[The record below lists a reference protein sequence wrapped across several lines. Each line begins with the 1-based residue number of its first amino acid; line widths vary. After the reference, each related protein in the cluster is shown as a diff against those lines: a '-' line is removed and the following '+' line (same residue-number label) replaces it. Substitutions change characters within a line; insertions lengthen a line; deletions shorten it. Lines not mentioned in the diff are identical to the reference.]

1 VGRPIAEGLFE
12 GILSRIFRVV
22 FEALFHV
29 GGYYTMKVLLSVL
42 SFGRA
47 RVADWNENVS
57 LNRGGR
63 YVMPAGLASFLGFGL
78 LLFAAV
84 LLAAIYLPRG

>member
-1 VGRPIAEGLFE
+1 MVEGLFE
-12 GILSRIFRVV
+12 GILLRIFRVV

-29 GGYYTMKVLLSVL
+29 GGYYTMKMLLSVL

-47 RVADWNENVS
+47 RVADWNEGVS
-57 LNRGGR
+57 QNKGGQ

-78 LLFAAV
+78 LLFVAV
-84 LLAAIYLPRG
+84 LLAAIYLPSG

>member
-1 VGRPIAEGLFE
+1 MIEGLFE
-12 GILSRIFRVV
+12 GFLSRIFRVL
-22 FEALFHV
+22 FEALFQI
-29 GGYYTMKVLLSVL
+29 GGYYTMKVLLWVL

-47 RVADWNENVS
+47 RVANWNEGVS
-57 LNRGGR
+57 LNKGGQ

-84 LLAAIYLPRG
+84 LLAAMYLPRG

>member
-1 VGRPIAEGLFE
+1 MIQGLFE
-12 GILSRIFRVV
+12 GFLSRIFRVT
-22 FEALFHV
+22 FEALFHI
-29 GGYYTMKVLLSVL
+29 GGYYTMKALLSVL

-47 RVADWNENVS
+47 RVADWNETIPHKGS
-57 LNRGGR
+57 R

-84 LLAAIYLPRG
+84 LLAAIYLPGT